1 MQLVIVSGL
10 SGSGK
15 STALHVLE
23 DVGYNC
29 IDNLPVS
36 LLPALVTQIELHKED
51 QHKFA
56 IGIDV
61 RNAWQDLRIFP
72 NMISTLKEANLPFS
86 IIFLDSQS
94 SVLIQRFSETR
105 RKHPLSDNHTNL
117 AEAIT
122 NEQELL
128 EPIRDTADQIID
140 TSYLTLHELRDLI
153 KERIV
158 GRDQANMAILFE
170 SFGFKHGIPVNA
182 DLVFDA
188 RCLPNPH
195 WKPQLRPLTG
205 KDQEVIDFLE
215 EQPTVIEMYEDLK
228 QYLERWLPRYQ
239 ANNRSYITIAI
250 GCTGGQHRSVYL
262 AEHLKARFDG
272 QLGNG
277 QFSDVQV
284 RHRDI
289 HKHKKS

>member
-36 LLPALVTQIELHKED
+36 LLPALVAQIEIHKDDE
-51 QHKFA
+51 HKFA

-61 RNAWQDLRIFP
+61 RNAWQDLQIFP
-72 NMISTLKEANLPFS
+72 EMIRTLKEANLPFS
-86 IIFLDSQS
+86 VMFLDSQP

-105 RKHPLSDNHTNL
+105 RKHPLSDTHTNL
-117 AEAIT
+117 DEAISH
-122 NEQELL
+122 EQELL

-140 TSYLTLHELRDLI
+140 TSHLTLHELRDLI
-153 KERIV
+153 KERLV
-158 GRDQANMAILFE
+158 GRDKSSMAILFE

-195 WKPQLRPLTG
+195 WKQNLRPLTG
-205 KDQEVIDFLE
+205 KDKDVIEFLE
-215 EQPTVIEMYEDLK
+215 EQPSVMEMYTDIE
-228 QYLERWLPRYQ
+228 QYLTRWLPRYQ
-239 ANNRSYITIAI
+239 ANNRSYITVAI

-262 AEHLKARFDG
+262 SERLHAKFAPHFH
-272 QLGNG
+272 
-277 QFSDVQV
+277 DVQV

-289 HKHKKS
+289 AKHKKN

>member
-1 MQLVIVSGL
+1 MHLVIVSGL

-23 DVGYNC
+23 DVGFNC

-36 LLPALVTQIELHKED
+36 LLPALVAQIQIHKNE
-51 QHKFA
+51 QQRFA

-72 NMISTLKEANLPFS
+72 SMIDTLKEAHLPFRVL
-86 IIFLDSQS
+86 FLDAQPQ
-94 SVLIQRFSETR
+94 VLIQRFSETR
-105 RKHPLSDNHTNL
+105 RKHPLSDKHTNL
-117 AEAIT
+117 EEAIAA
-122 NEQELL
+122 EQQLL
-128 EPIRDTADQIID
+128 EPIRDTADQILD
-140 TSYLTLHELRDLI
+140 TSHLNLHELRDLV
-153 KERIV
+153 KERVV
-158 GRDQANMAILFE
+158 GRHESTMAILFE
-170 SFGFKHGIPVNA
+170 SFGFKNGVPVNA

-195 WKPQLRPLTG
+195 WKTQLRPLTG
-205 KDQEVIDFLE
+205 KDQPVIDFLE
-215 EQPTVIEMYEDLK
+215 EHIAVQEMYQDIEH
-228 QYLERWLPRYQ
+228 YLTRWLPRYQ

-262 AEHLKARFDG
+262 SEKLQQHFD
-272 QLGNG
+272 
-277 QFSDVQV
+277 QFYSDVQV

>member
-1 MQLVIVSGL
+1 MHLVIVSGL

-23 DVGYNC
+23 DVGFNC

-36 LLPALVTQIELHKED
+36 LLPALVAQIQIHKNNA
-51 QHKFA
+51 QKFA

-61 RNAWQDLRIFP
+61 RNAWQDLSIFP
-72 NMISTLKEANLPFS
+72 MMIETLKEANVPFRVL
-86 IIFLDSQS
+86 FLDAQP

-105 RKHPLSDNHTNL
+105 RKHPLSDASTNL
-117 AEAIT
+117 EEAIAE
-122 NEQELL
+122 EQRLL
-128 EPIRDTADQIID
+128 EPIRDTADQVLD
-140 TSYLTLHELRDLI
+140 TSHLNLHELRDLV
-153 KERIV
+153 KERVV
-158 GRDQANMAILFE
+158 GRSESNMAILFE

-195 WKPQLRPLTG
+195 WKHNLRPLTG
-205 KDQEVIDFLE
+205 KDQDVIDFLE
-215 EQPTVIEMYEDLK
+215 EQDSVEEMYEDIEGFLT
-228 QYLERWLPRYQ
+228 RWLPRYQ
-239 ANNRSYITIAI
+239 ANNRSYITIAV

-262 AEHLKARFDG
+262 SERLKNHFNRMF
-272 QLGNG
+272 N
-277 QFSDVQV
+277 DVQV

-289 HKHKKS
+289 NKHKKA

>member
-1 MQLVIVSGL
+1 MQLIIVSGL

-36 LLPALVTQIELHKED
+36 LLPALVAQIKIHKDD

-61 RNAWQDLRIFP
+61 RNAWQDLQIFP
-72 NMISTLKEANLPFS
+72 DMINTLKDAHLPFS
-86 IIFLDSQS
+86 VLFLDSQP

-105 RKHPLSDNHTNL
+105 RKHPLSDGTTNL
-117 AEAIT
+117 AEAIS

-128 EPIRDTADQIID
+128 EPIRDTADQVID
-140 TSYLTLHELRDLI
+140 TSHLTLHELRDLV
-153 KERIV
+153 KERLV
-158 GRDQANMAILFE
+158 GRSVTAMAILFE

-195 WKPQLRPLTG
+195 WKQHLRPLTG
-205 KDQEVIDFLE
+205 KDAEVIEFLE
-215 EQPTVIEMYEDLK
+215 EQPTVLEMYQDIEH
-228 QYLERWLPRYQ
+228 YLTRWFPRYQ

-262 AEHLKARFDG
+262 SERLTHFFE
-272 QLGNG
+272 Q
-277 QFSDVQV
+277 QFHDVQV

-289 HKHKKS
+289 AKHKKN

>member
-1 MQLVIVSGL
+1 MHLVIVSGL

-23 DVGYNC
+23 DVGFNC

-36 LLPALVTQIELHKED
+36 LLPALVAQIQIHKD
-51 QHKFA
+51 DRQQFA

-61 RNAWQDLRIFP
+61 RNAWQDLSIFP
-72 NMISTLKEANLPFS
+72 MMIETLKEAHLPFRVL
-86 IIFLDSQS
+86 FLDAQTG
-94 SVLIQRFSETR
+94 VLIQRFSETR
-105 RKHPLSDNHTNL
+105 RKHPLSDKHTNL
-117 AEAIT
+117 EEAIVA
-122 NEQELL
+122 EQELL

-140 TSYLTLHELRDLI
+140 TSHLNLHELRDLI
-153 KERIV
+153 KERVV
-158 GRDQANMAILFE
+158 GRHESTMAILFE

-182 DLVFDA
+182 DMVYDA

-195 WKPQLRPLTG
+195 WKPHLRPLTG
-205 KDQEVIDFLE
+205 TDQEVVEFLE
-215 EQPTVIEMYEDLK
+215 EQVAVEEMYSDIEH
-228 QYLERWLPRYQ
+228 YLTRWLPRYQ

-262 AEHLKARFDG
+262 SERLQHHFD
-272 QLGNG
+272 
-277 QFSDVQV
+277 QFYSDVQV

-289 HKHKKS
+289 NKHKK

>member
-36 LLPALVTQIELHKED
+36 LLPALVAQIEIHQDSQL
-51 QHKFA
+51 KFA

-61 RNAWQDLRIFP
+61 RNAWQDLQIFP
-72 NMISTLKEANLPFS
+72 QMISTLKEAHLPFT
-86 IIFLDSQS
+86 IIFLDSRQ

-105 RKHPLSDNHTNL
+105 RKHPLSDKHTNL
-117 AEAIT
+117 AEAIH
-122 NEQELL
+122 NEQQLL
-128 EPIRDTADQIID
+128 EPIRDTADQIVD
-140 TSYLTLHELRDLI
+140 TSQLTLHELRDLI
-153 KERIV
+153 KERVV
-158 GRDQANMAILFE
+158 GRDQSTMAILFE

-195 WKPQLRPLTG
+195 WKPNLRPLTG
-205 KDQEVIDFLE
+205 KDQDVVSFLE
-215 EQPTVIEMYEDLK
+215 EQPAVMEMYDDL
-228 QYLERWLPRYQ
+228 QNYLARWLPRYE

-262 AEHLKARFDG
+262 SERLHAFFT
-272 QLGNG
+272 Q
-277 QFSDVQV
+277 QFHDVQV

-289 HKHKKS
+289 NKHKKS

>member
-36 LLPALVTQIELHKED
+36 LLPALVAQIQIHKDDE
-51 QHKFA
+51 QKFA

-61 RNAWQDLRIFP
+61 RNAWQDLQIFP
-72 NMISTLKEANLPFS
+72 HMINTLKEAHLPFKVL
-86 IIFLDSQS
+86 FLDSQR

-105 RKHPLSDNHTNL
+105 RKHPLSDTQTNL
-117 AEAIT
+117 EEAIS
-122 NEQELL
+122 NEQRLL

-140 TSYLTLHELRDLI
+140 TSYLNLHELRDLV
-153 KERIV
+153 KERIA
-158 GRDQANMAILFE
+158 GDRQSTMAILFE

-182 DLVFDA
+182 DIVFDA

-195 WKPQLRPLTG
+195 WKQNLRPLTG
-205 KDQEVIDFLE
+205 KDADVIEFLE
-215 EQPTVIEMYEDLK
+215 EQPAVLEMYDDIEK
-228 QYLERWLPRYQ
+228 YLTRWLPRYQ

-262 AEHLKARFDG
+262 SERLNAHFA
-272 QLGNG
+272 N
-277 QFSDVQV
+277 QFHDVQV

-289 HKHKKS
+289 SKHKKS

>member
-1 MQLVIVSGL
+1 MQLVIISGL

-15 STALHVLE
+15 TTALHVLE

-36 LLPALVTQIELHKED
+36 LLPVLVAQTHIHKDE
-51 QHKFA
+51 QLKFA

-61 RNAWQDLRIFP
+61 RNAWQDLRMFPQMIF
-72 NMISTLKEANLPFS
+72 TLKEANNK
-86 IIFLDSQS
+86 IQTIFLDSAP

-105 RKHPLSDNHTNL
+105 RKHPLSDKHTSL
-117 AEAIT
+117 EEAIQA
-122 NEQELL
+122 ERELL
-128 EPIRDTADQIID
+128 EPIRDAADQILD
-140 TSYLTLHELRDLI
+140 SSHMSLHELRDLV
-153 KERIV
+153 KQRVV
-158 GRDQANMAILFE
+158 GRQESSMAILFE

-195 WKPQLRPLTG
+195 WKADLRPLTG
-205 KDQEVIDFLE
+205 KDQPVIDFLQSE
-215 EQPTVIEMYEDLK
+215 KAVGDMFEDIK
-228 QYLERWLPRYQ
+228 HYLTRWLPRYQ

-262 AEHLKARFDG
+262 SESLKKHFTES
-272 QLGNG
+272 
-277 QFSDVQV
+277 FSDVQV

-289 HKHKKS
+289 NKHKHN

>member
-1 MQLVIVSGL
+1 MHLVIVSGL

-23 DVGYNC
+23 DVGFNC

-36 LLPALVTQIELHKED
+36 LLPALVAQIHIHKD
-51 QHKFA
+51 NSQRFA

-61 RNAWQDLRIFP
+61 RNAWQDLKMFP
-72 NMISTLKEANLPFS
+72 QMINTLKEAHLPFRTL
-86 IIFLDSQS
+86 FLDAQT

-105 RKHPLSDNHTNL
+105 RKHPLSDKHTSL
-117 AEAIT
+117 EESIAAE
-122 NEQELL
+122 QHLL

-140 TSYLTLHELRDLI
+140 TSHLNLHELRDLV
-153 KERIV
+153 KERVV
-158 GRDQANMAILFE
+158 GRSESTMAILFE
-170 SFGFKHGIPVNA
+170 SFGYKHGVPANA

-195 WKPQLRPLTG
+195 WKNNLRPQTG
-205 KDQEVIDFLE
+205 QDKDVIEFLE
-215 EQPTVIEMYEDLK
+215 EQITVQEMYEDIK
-228 QYLERWLPRYQ
+228 HYLDRWLPRYQ
-239 ANNRSYITIAI
+239 ANNRSYITIGI

-262 AEHLKARFDG
+262 TERLQKHFDKRFH
-272 QLGNG
+272 
-277 QFSDVQV
+277 DVQV

-289 HKHKKS
+289 NKHKKH

>member
-36 LLPALVTQIELHKED
+36 LLPALVAQIEIHKD
-51 QHKFA
+51 AQHKFA

-61 RNAWQDLRIFP
+61 RNAWQDLQIFP
-72 NMISTLKEANLPFS
+72 QMINTLKEAQLPFTV
-86 IIFLDSQS
+86 IFLDSQP

-105 RKHPLSDNHTNL
+105 RKHPLSNGDTNL
-117 AEAIT
+117 AEAIN

-128 EPIRDTADQIID
+128 EPIRDAADQIID
-140 TSYLTLHELRDLI
+140 TSYLTLHELRDLV
-153 KERIV
+153 KERVV
-158 GRDQANMAILFE
+158 GRTHSDMAILFE

-195 WKPQLRPLTG
+195 WKQNLRPQTG
-205 KDQEVIDFLE
+205 KDADVIEFLAAE
-215 EQPTVIEMYEDLK
+215 PAVNEMYEDIA
-228 QYLERWLPRYQ
+228 QYLTRWFPRYQ

-262 AEHLKARFDG
+262 SERLHANFN
-272 QLGNG
+272 Q
-277 QFSDVQV
+277 QFHDVQV

-289 HKHKKS
+289 NKHKKS

>member
-36 LLPALVTQIELHKED
+36 LLPALVAQIEIHKDD

-61 RNAWQDLRIFP
+61 RNAWKDLQIFP
-72 NMISTLKEANLPFS
+72 QMISTLKEAHLPFTV
-86 IIFLDSQS
+86 IFLDSQS

-105 RKHPLSDNHTNL
+105 RKHPLSDKHTNL
-117 AEAIT
+117 AEAIS

-140 TSYLTLHELRDLI
+140 TSHLTLHELRDLV
-153 KERIV
+153 KERVV
-158 GRDQANMAILFE
+158 GRSLTTMAILFE

-195 WKPQLRPLTG
+195 WKPNLRPLTG
-205 KDQEVIDFLE
+205 KDQDVIDFLE
-215 EQPTVIEMYEDLK
+215 AEDAVNEMYQDIE
-228 QYLERWLPRYQ
+228 QYMTRWLPRYQ
-239 ANNRSYITIAI
+239 ANNRSYITIAV

-262 AEHLKARFDG
+262 SERLKAHFTD
-272 QLGNG
+272 QY
-277 QFSDVQV
+277 SDVQV

-289 HKHKKS
+289 HKHKKN

>member
-36 LLPALVTQIELHKED
+36 LLPALVAQIEIHKD
-51 QHKFA
+51 DRHKFA

-61 RNAWQDLRIFP
+61 RNAWQDLQIFP
-72 NMISTLKEANLPFS
+72 QMISTLKEAHLPFTV
-86 IIFLDSQS
+86 IFLDSQS

-105 RKHPLSDNHTNL
+105 RKHPLSDKHTNL
-117 AEAIT
+117 AEAIS

-140 TSYLTLHELRDLI
+140 TSHLTLHELRDLV
-153 KERIV
+153 KERVV
-158 GRDQANMAILFE
+158 GRDQSSMAILFE

-195 WKPQLRPLTG
+195 WKPNLRPLTG
-205 KDQEVIDFLE
+205 KDKDVIDFLE
-215 EQPTVIEMYEDLK
+215 EQDAVGEMYQDLEN
-228 QYLERWLPRYQ
+228 YLERWLPRYQ
-239 ANNRSYITIAI
+239 ANNRSYITIAV

-262 AEHLKARFDG
+262 SERLKTHFAERFH
-272 QLGNG
+272 
-277 QFSDVQV
+277 DVQV

>member
-36 LLPALVTQIELHKED
+36 LLPALVAQIEIHKDD

-61 RNAWQDLRIFP
+61 RNAWQDLSIFP
-72 NMISTLKEANLPFS
+72 QMISTLKEAHLPFS
-86 IIFLDSQS
+86 VIFLDSQS

-105 RKHPLSDNHTNL
+105 RKHPLSDKHTNL
-117 AEAIT
+117 AEAIS
-122 NEQELL
+122 NEQDLL

-140 TSYLTLHELRDLI
+140 TSHLTLHELRDLI
-153 KERIV
+153 KERVV
-158 GRDQANMAILFE
+158 GRDQSTMAILFE

-195 WKPQLRPLTG
+195 WKPNLRPLTG
-205 KDQEVIDFLE
+205 KDKEVIDFLE
-215 EQPTVIEMYEDLK
+215 EQEAVAEMYEDIER
-228 QYLERWLPRYQ
+228 YLERWLPRYQ
-239 ANNRSYITIAI
+239 ANNRSYITIAV

-262 AEHLKARFDG
+262 SERLKAHFAEK
-272 QLGNG
+272 
-277 QFSDVQV
+277 FHDVQV

-289 HKHKKS
+289 NKHKKS